1 MSNLVS
7 ITEPL
12 IESKIYLIRGQKVML
27 DIDLAEMYGVL
38 TKALKQAVRRRNIER
53 FPEDFMF
60 ELDEKEFESLRSQ
73 IVTSNKPGR
82 GGIRYR
88 PYAFTEHG
96 VLMLSSVLRSEQ
108 AVQVNIQIMRVYS
121 KMKELLI
128 MHKDILVKLEQL
140 EKKTDKHDD
149 QIKVIFDYIK
159 KLIEQPKERTERIG
173 FKKGW

>member
-38 TKALKQAVRRRNIER
+38 TKALKQAVGRRNIER

-96 VLMLSSVLRSEQ
+96 VLIF
-108 AVQVNIQIMRVYS
+108 QVY
-121 KMKELLI
+121 
-128 MHKDILVKLEQL
+128 
-140 EKKTDKHDD
+140 
-149 QIKVIFDYIK
+149 
-159 KLIEQPKERTERIG
+159 
-173 FKKGW
+173 